1 MKKHISLISLAAI
14 LISMAMLV
22 ISISCG
28 ILGGSSDSG
37 YIFGGGGSGGGGG
50 GGGGNQPGL
59 RVAND
64 FGTNLSR
71 DIDGDG
77 DNDSAVIL
85 NQIGGG
91 PVGSIDYGISITL
104 DNSEEYIYVVGR
116 CENGGNY
123 DAFIVKLDRYGNLVN
138 SFGSS
143 GKLVLDNIAG
153 GHRDDFANSVKF
165 YNNGDIYVCGSSEG
179 NATGFDMFVL
189 KLDSDGN
196 LYNNFG
202 NNGKVILNSIAGVNK
217 DDGAIDMV
225 LDNNG
230 NIYVCGGSIN
240 NSNNLDAFVV
250 KLDAG
255 GNQVVTFGNGGK
267 AIFSDLSGNN
277 AFDEAYS
284 IAIDNNGDIIVSGG
298 SEITNVDI
306 FVIKI
311 NSNGNLVNSFAN
323 GGIAVFHNVGGG
335 NGNENCFDMKLDNNG
350 NIYLTGYTDVSWND
364 RPLLVMKLDN
374 NGNLVSN
381 FGNGGKVLI
390 NNIASNSYNAAFGR
404 SLAIDNNGNIYV
416 AGHSW
421 RSGND
426 SDIFVIKMDGVTG
439 QEIGRIVVRDIVQN
453 VMDNADWL
461 FGMALNNLGQI
472 FVTGNSDNTSYGKP
486 VYVIKIE

>member
-1 MKKHISLISLAAI
+1 MYPESLDSP
-14 LISMAMLV
+14 
-22 ISISCG
+22 
-28 ILGGSSDSG
+28 SDSG

-50 GGGGNQPGL
+50 GGGGGNQPGL

-64 FGTNLSR
+64 FGINLSR

-91 PVGSIDYGISITL
+91 PVGSIDTGYSITL
-104 DNSEEYIYVVGR
+104 DNNGYIYVVGE
-116 CENGGNY
+116 CENGGND
-123 DAFIVKLDRYGNLVN
+123 DAFIVKLDGYGNLVN
-138 SFGSS
+138 SFGNS

-153 GHRDDFANSVKF
+153 GYGREGALSIELD
-165 YNNGDIYVCGSSEG
+165 NNGDIYVCGGSEG

-189 KLDSDGN
+189 KLDSNGN

-202 NNGKVILNSIAGVNK
+202 NNGKVILNSIAGVNQ
-217 DDGAIDMV
+217 DDVASDMV

-230 NIYVCGGSIN
+230 NIYVCGDSRN

-267 AIFSDLSGNN
+267 TIFSDLAGSN
-277 AFDEAYS
+277 AYDIASS
-284 IAIDNNGDIIVSGG
+284 IAIDNNGDIIVSGE
-298 SEITNVDI
+298 SEATNYDI

-335 NGNENCFDMKLDNNG
+335 NNYENCYDVKLDNNG
-350 NIYLTGYTDVSWND
+350 NIYLTGYTDVSSND
-364 RPLLVMKLDN
+364 KALLVMKLDN

-390 NNIASNSYNAAFGR
+390 NNIASNSYNRAEGR

-416 AGHSW
+416 AGYSW

-439 QEIGRIVVRDIVQN
+439 QEIERIVVRDIVQN
-453 VMDNADWL
+453 VMNNKDWL

-472 FVTGNSDNTSYGKP
+472 FVTGNSNNTSYGKP